1 MHGEAKNTVVNG
13 EGGSES
19 AVGHAI
25 SRLASELEHG
35 RKSNSNDRS
44 QVRVNQQQFWL
55 KQTTPGD
62 PTEEKDAMIHAATF
76 GGAKANG

>member
-1 MHGEAKNTVVNG
+1 MHGEAKNTVVNE

-35 RKSNSNDRS
+35 RKSNDRS

-62 PTEEKDAMIHAATF
+62 PTEEKDAMIRAATF